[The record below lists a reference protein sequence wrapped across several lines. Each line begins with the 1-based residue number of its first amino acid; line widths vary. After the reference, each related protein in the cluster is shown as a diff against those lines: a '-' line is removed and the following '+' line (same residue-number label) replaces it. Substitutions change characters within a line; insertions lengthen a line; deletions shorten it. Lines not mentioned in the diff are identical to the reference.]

1 MKSLAILAV
10 ILLATKKVAEFAL
23 AFFCVLLFG
32 YGCWVLIRDFSKPE
46 PFRDAEHRE
55 ASCQFVNLIS

>member
-46 PFRDAEHRE
+46 PFRDAERRE
-55 ASCQFVNLIS
+55 A